1 MVLLTPGVV
10 LGFRKL
16 IALVAA
22 TVLFVFV
29 APLPNL
35 KSTAGAQVAEEQ
47 AFLDALNQT
56 RADLGLQEL
65 ILHDELTVLSRLWA
79 KEMAAEGEIFHA
91 NPISENLTANW
102 LKLGENV
109 GVGPEVE
116 ALMDAF
122 IASPGHYENII
133 DPEFTHYG
141 VGVVW
146 DGETMF
152 TTHRFMKLA
161 DATAT
166 TPTTSVPTAEGS
178 IAQTS
183 APSQVTEAIDNGPT
197 RPPATEKRIA
207 VLVNALTTK

>member
-1 MVLLTPGVV
+1 M
-10 LGFRKL
+10 GFRKL

-35 KSTAGAQVAEEQ
+35 NSSAGAQAGEEQ

-56 RADLGLQEL
+56 RNDLGLPAL
-65 ILHDELTVLSRLWA
+65 ILHDELTSLSRLWA
-79 KEMAAEGEIFHA
+79 EEMAAEGEIFHA

-109 GVGPEVE
+109 GVGPEVG

-133 DPEFTHYG
+133 DAEFTHYG

-146 DGETMF
+146 DGDIMF

-161 DATAT
+161 DVSAA
-166 TPTTSVPTAEGS
+166 TPTTSVPDPDDLA
-178 IAQTS
+178 AQPTS
-183 APSQVTEAIDNGPT
+183 TPTQASPPGGGPT
-197 RPPATEKRIA
+197 SPPASEERIA
-207 VLVNALTTK
+207 VLVSALANR